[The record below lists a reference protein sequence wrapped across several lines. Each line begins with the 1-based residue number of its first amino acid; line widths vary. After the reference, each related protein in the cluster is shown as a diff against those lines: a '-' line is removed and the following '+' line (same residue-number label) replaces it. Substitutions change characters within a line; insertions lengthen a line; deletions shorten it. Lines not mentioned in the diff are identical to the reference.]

1 MHTRLVIM
9 GVAGCGKSSLGA
21 AIAIALTM
29 PLVEGDDFHGA
40 GNKDKMRRG
49 IALDDVDRTTWLDTL
64 GTELQS
70 HADGVVLTCS
80 ALKRAYRDRLRRA
93 APDVQFVYLRITPEL
108 AYARVTARYGGH
120 LFPPSLV
127 ASQFD
132 TLESPE
138 DEAGVFTVDA
148 SHGTPEQVRAVVEWI
163 ASEKPERNQTDTAS
177 QSRRLT

>member
-1 MHTRLVIM
+1 MSMRLVIM

-21 AIAIALTM
+21 ALAIALTM
-29 PLVEGDDFHGA
+29 PLVEGDDFHGSV
-40 GNKDKMRRG
+40 NKDKMRRG
-49 IALDDVDRTTWLDTL
+49 IPLDDVDRATWLDTL
-64 GTELQS
+64 GGELQR

-93 APDVQFVYLRITPEL
+93 APDVQFVYLRIAPEL

-132 TLESPE
+132 ALESPE
-138 DEAGVFTVDA
+138 KEASVFTVDA
-148 SHGTPEQVRAVVEWI
+148 SHGTPEQVRAVVEWV
-163 ASEKPERNQTDTAS
+163 ASERPGRHRTDTAS
-177 QSRRLT
+177 